1 MQPVMQLADAMIDRG
16 LVPKP
21 LLRHG
26 VRMVLRERLAEQREI
41 HAGDREVALARFVAH
56 MRASPIA
63 LLPGK
68 ANEQHYEVPAEFYG
82 LVLGARRKYSSAHY
96 DGPRVGLDEAERS
109 MLAATVERAQLA
121 NDMDVLELGC
131 GWGSLTLYMAERF
144 PGSRIVG
151 VSNSSSQRQYIE
163 AQAAARGLD
172 NVTIVTADMNVF
184 QPGVPGVRFDRI
196 VSVEMFEHMRNWEQL
211 LARARTWLRDDGL
224 LFQHVFAHREYA
236 YAFEDRG
243 PSDWLTRHFFGG
255 GMMPSHDLLDHLQ
268 IPFAVE
274 QRWLVDGTHYGRTA
288 EHWLDNLEARRA
300 RVLAVFATTYGAE
313 QAELWFQRWRVFFL
327 ACAEMFAYADGREW
341 FVSHNLLRPR
351 S

>member
-1 MQPVMQLADAMIDRG
+1 MQLADAMIDRG

-26 VRMVLRERLAEQREI
+26 VRVVLRERLAEQREI
-41 HAGDREVALARFVAH
+41 YGDQRETALTRFVEH

-63 LLPGK
+63 LLPGT
-68 ANEQHYEVPAEFYG
+68 ANEQHYEVPTEFYA
-82 LVLGARRKYSSAHY
+82 LVLGARRKYSSAY
-96 DGPRVGLDEAERS
+96 YGGPNVGLDEAERT
-109 MLAATVERAQLA
+109 MLAMSVERAQL
-121 NDMDVLELGC
+121 DDGMDVLELGC

-144 PGSRIVG
+144 PGSRIVA
-151 VSNSSSQRQYIE
+151 VSNSSSQRRYIE
-163 AQAAARGLD
+163 CQAVERGLD
-172 NVTIVTADMNVF
+172 NVKIVTADMNVF
-184 QPGVPGVRFDRI
+184 APEQRFDRI
-196 VSVEMFEHMRNWEQL
+196 VSVEMFEHMRNWELL

-224 LFQHVFAHREYA
+224 LFQHVFAHREYV

-255 GMMPSHDLLDHLQ
+255 GMMPCHDLLDHLQ
-268 IPFAVE
+268 IPFQVE

-288 EHWLDNLEARRA
+288 EHWLENLETRRA
-300 RVLAVFATTYGAE
+300 PVLGVFAATYGVGA
-313 QAELWFQRWRVFFL
+313 AKLWFQRWRLFFL

>member
-1 MQPVMQLADAMIDRG
+1 MQLADAMIDRG

-41 HAGDREVALARFVAH
+41 HADGRDAALARFVEH

-68 ANEQHYEVPAEFYG
+68 ANEQHYEVPAEFYA
-82 LVLGARRKYSSAHY
+82 LVLGARRKYSSAYY
-96 DGPRVGLDEAERS
+96 DGPNVGLDEAERA
-109 MLAATVERAQLA
+109 MLAMSVERAQLA
-121 NDMDVLELGC
+121 DRMDVLELGC

-144 PGSRIVG
+144 PGSRIVA
-151 VSNSSSQRQYIE
+151 VSNSSSQRRFIE
-163 AQAAARGLD
+163 AQALARGLD
-172 NVTIVTADMNVF
+172 NVTIVTADMNAF
-184 QPGVPGVRFDRI
+184 VPEQRFDRI

-211 LARARTWLRDDGL
+211 LARARTWLRDDGR

-255 GMMPSHDLLDHLQ
+255 GMMPCHDLLDHLD

-274 QRWLVDGTHYGRTA
+274 QRWRVEGTHYGRTA
-288 EHWLDNLEARRA
+288 EHWLDNLEAHRA
-300 RVLAVFATTYGAE
+300 RVLEVFAATYGA
-313 QAELWFQRWRVFFL
+313 ASAGRWFQRWRLFFL

>member
-1 MQPVMQLADAMIDRG
+1 MQLADAMIDRG

-26 VRMVLRERLAEQREI
+26 VRLVLRERLAEQRAI
-41 HAGDREVALARFVAH
+41 HADRDAALARFVEH

-68 ANEQHYEVPAEFYG
+68 ANEQHYEVPAEFYA
-82 LVLGARRKYSSAHY
+82 LVLGARRKYSSAYY
-96 DGPRVGLDEAERS
+96 DGPNVGLDEAERA
-109 MLAATVERAQLA
+109 MLAISVERARLA
-121 NDMDVLELGC
+121 DRMDVLELGC

-151 VSNSSSQRQYIE
+151 VSNSSSQRRHVE
-163 AQAAARGLD
+163 AQARARGLD
-172 NVTIVTADMNVF
+172 NVTIVTADMNEF
-184 QPGVPGVRFDRI
+184 APEQRFDRV
-196 VSVEMFEHMRNWEQL
+196 VSVEMFEHMRNWERL

-224 LFQHVFAHREYA
+224 LFQHVFAHREYV

-243 PSDWLTRHFFGG
+243 PSDWLTRHFFEG
-255 GMMPSHDLLDHLQ
+255 GMMPCHDLLDHLQ

-274 QRWLVDGTHYGRTA
+274 QRWLVEGTHYARTA

-300 RVLAVFATTYGAE
+300 AVLAVFAATYGAGT
-313 QAELWFQRWRVFFL
+313 AELWFQRWRLFFL

-341 FVSHNLLRPR
+341 FVSHNLLRPVAG

>member
-1 MQPVMQLADAMIDRG
+1 MQLADAMIDRG

-26 VRMVLRERLAEQREI
+26 VRVVLRERLAEQREI
-41 HAGDREVALARFVAH
+41 YANHRDAALARFVEH

-68 ANEQHYEVPAEFYG
+68 ANEQHYEVPAEFYA
-82 LVLGARRKYSSAHY
+82 LVLGARRKYSSAYY
-96 DGPRVGLDEAERS
+96 DGPSVGLDEAERT
-109 MLAATVERAQLA
+109 MLATSVERAQLE
-121 NDMDVLELGC
+121 DGMDVLELGC

-144 PGSRIVG
+144 PGSRIVA
-151 VSNSSSQRQYIE
+151 VSNSSSQRRSIE
-163 AQAAARGLD
+163 SQAVARGLD
-172 NVTIVTADMNVF
+172 NLRIVTADMNGF
-184 QPGVPGVRFDRI
+184 ATEQRFDRI
-196 VSVEMFEHMRNWEQL
+196 VSVEMFEHMRNWELL
-211 LARARTWLRDDGL
+211 LARARTWLHDDGL
-224 LFQHVFAHREYA
+224 LFQHVFAHREYV

-255 GMMPSHDLLDHLQ
+255 GMMPCHDLLDHLQ
-268 IPFAVE
+268 IPFTVE
-274 QRWLVDGTHYGRTA
+274 QRWLIEGTHYGRTA
-288 EHWLDNLEARRA
+288 EHWLNNLEARRTP
-300 RVLAVFATTYGAE
+300 VLAVFAATYGVGA
-313 QAELWFQRWRVFFL
+313 AELWFQRWRLFFL

>member
-1 MQPVMQLADAMIDRG
+1 MQLADAMIDRG

-26 VRMVLRERLAEQREI
+26 VRMVLRERLAEQRQL
-41 HAGDREVALARFVAH
+41 HADGRDAGLARFVEH

-82 LVLGARRKYSSAHY
+82 LVLGARRKYSSGYY
-96 DGPRVGLDEAERS
+96 DGPHVGLDEAERA
-109 MLAATVERAQLA
+109 MLAVSVERAQLA
-121 NDMDVLELGC
+121 DGMDVLELGC
-131 GWGSLTLYMAERF
+131 GWGSLSLYMAERF
-144 PGSRIVG
+144 PQSRILA
-151 VSNSSSQRQYIE
+151 VSNSSSQRRTIE
-163 AQAAARGLD
+163 AQALARGLD
-172 NVTIVTADMNVF
+172 NVKIVTADMNGF
-184 QPGVPGVRFDRI
+184 FRASPEQTFDRI

-224 LFQHVFAHREYA
+224 LFQHVFAHRQYA

-255 GMMPSHDLLDHLQ
+255 GMMPCHDLLDHLQ
-268 IPFAVE
+268 IPFGVE
-274 QRWLVDGTHYGRTA
+274 QRWLVEGTHYARTA
-288 EHWLDNLEARRA
+288 EHWLDNLEAHRA
-300 RVLAVFATTYGAE
+300 AVLTVFAATYGAAF
-313 QAELWFQRWRVFFL
+313 AERWFQRWRLFFL